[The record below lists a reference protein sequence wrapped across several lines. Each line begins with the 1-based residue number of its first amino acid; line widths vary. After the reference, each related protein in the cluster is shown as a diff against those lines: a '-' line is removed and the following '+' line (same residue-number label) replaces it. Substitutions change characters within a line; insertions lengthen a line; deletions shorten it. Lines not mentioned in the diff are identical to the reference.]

1 MQSLNNLSSS
11 IYSSTERI
19 KPLIKIN
26 NKTQSNTSLKTGIW
40 IYFFLL
46 IFEGALRKWLLPG
59 LATPLLIIRDPIAV
73 WLIFYSL
80 RKGIIISN
88 IYLTGILCIS
98 IIGFFSAL
106 FLGHKNLVVALF
118 GVRIFILH
126 FPLVFIIGKI
136 FTAADV
142 IKLGKAM
149 LFISIP
155 ITILVVLQ
163 FYSPQSAWVNRG
175 IGGDMEGAGFS
186 GAKGYFRPSATFSF
200 TTGAVQFYSFLACF
214 ILYFVFK
221 SALVN
226 RLLLIAAIISLL
238 IAVPL
243 SISRTLLFQVL
254 LTFGFSFIA
263 ISKNPKYLGKILLGS
278 AFIMM
283 ILLVLNNVSFFV
295 TASEAFTDRFE
306 TANESEGGIKGVFL
320 DRFLGGMIESL
331 SGNDAIPFF
340 GYGIGMGTNAGSK
353 LLTGGT
359 TFLISEGEWG
369 RVIGELGPLSGLIV
383 IMLRFVF
390 CLKITIV
397 SYKRVLQN
405 DFFPWILLSFGFI
418 IILQGQWAQPGTLGF
433 STLVA
438 GLILALLNDAP
449 NNTKPEILKGRFN

>member
-40 IYFFLL
+40 IYFLLL

-59 LATPLLIIRDPIAV
+59 LATPLLIIRDPVAV
-73 WLIFYSL
+73 WLIIYSL

-88 IYLTGILCIS
+88 IYLTSILCIS

-106 FLGHKNLVVALF
+106 FLSHKNLVIALF

-126 FPLVFIIGKI
+126 FPLVFIIGKV

-142 IKLGKAM
+142 IKLGRVM
-149 LFISIP
+149 LIIAIP
-155 ITILVVLQ
+155 MTILIVLQ

-175 IGGDMEGAGFS
+175 IGGDMEGSGFS

-226 RLLLIAAIISLL
+226 RLLLIAAILSLL

-254 LTFGFSFIA
+254 LTFSFSFIA
-263 ISKNPKYLGKILLGS
+263 ISKNPKYLGKILVGS
-278 AFIMM
+278 AIIVM
-283 ILLVLNNVSFFV
+283 ILFVLNNISFFT
-295 TASEAFTDRFE
+295 TASEVFTERFE
-306 TANESEGGIKGVFL
+306 AANEIEGGIKGVFM

-383 IMLRFVF
+383 IMLRVIF
-390 CLKITIV
+390 CLKITV
-397 SYKRVLQN
+397 ACYNRVLLN

-418 IILQGQWAQPGTLGF
+418 IILQGQWAQPATLGF
-433 STLVA
+433 STLVT
-438 GLILALLNDAP
+438 GLILALLNDS
-449 NNTKPEILKGRFN
+449 KSLPEF

>member
-1 MQSLNNLSSS
+1 MQSLNNLSPS
-11 IYSSTERI
+11 IYPGSENIISI
-19 KPLIKIN
+19 VAVN
-26 NKTQSNTSLKTGIW
+26 NKAHANTSLKIGIW
-40 IYFFLL
+40 IYFILL

-59 LATPLLIIRDPIAV
+59 LATPLLIIRDPVAV
-73 WLIFYSL
+73 WLIFYSW

-88 IYLTGILCIS
+88 IYLTGILLLS

-136 FTAADV
+136 FNAADV

-149 LFISIP
+149 LFIAIP
-155 ITILVVLQ
+155 MTILVVLQ

-175 IGGDMEGAGFS
+175 IGGDMAGAGFS

-214 ILYFVFK
+214 IVYFVFK
-221 SALVN
+221 TALVN
-226 RLLLIAAIISLL
+226 RLLLIVAIICLL
-238 IAVPL
+238 MAVPL

-254 LTFGFSFIA
+254 LTFTFSFIA
-263 ISKNPKYLGKILLGS
+263 ISKSPKYFGKILLGS

-283 ILLVLNNVSFFV
+283 ILFLLNNVSFFI
-295 TASEAFTDRFE
+295 TASEAFADRFE
-306 TANESEGGIKGVFL
+306 TANEIEGGIKGVFL

-369 RVIGELGPLSGLIV
+369 RVIGELGPLSGLMV

-390 CLKITIV
+390 CLKIIV
-397 SYKRVLQN
+397 ASYKRVLQN

-418 IILQGQWAQPGTLGF
+418 IILQGQWAQPTTLGF

-438 GLILALLNDAP
+438 GLILSLLNDPTNAITSTP
-449 NNTKPEILKGRFN
+449 KVRSIN